1 MKKNTNLTTNDNI
14 TKKIVLIF
22 FASFFDFYDV
32 ILRANFVPFINSN
45 LSPTIDLRLQSIQII
60 SSSLI
65 YKYAF
70 RFKTKRH
77 HKASLVVIGIFLCVT
92 IILDLIYNSN
102 NLHVERFLYTDLL
115 ICYHVVGFSFSNC
128 IEKYLVDNSFMNPF
142 LLLLYEGL
150 FGIIISI
157 IFSIN
162 REPFRNF
169 IDVYNE
175 NTTGY
180 FSLLIF
186 LLLLFF
192 ILSIFV
198 NVYKV
203 YCNVVYS
210 PMSRSL
216 IQYLLN
222 PFMNIL
228 FFCRI

>member
-1 MKKNTNLTTNDNI
+1 
-14 TKKIVLIF
+14 
-22 FASFFDFYDV
+22 
-32 ILRANFVPFINSN
+32 
-45 LSPTIDLRLQSIQII
+45 
-60 SSSLI
+60 
-65 YKYAF
+65 
-70 RFKTKRH
+70 
-77 HKASLVVIGIFLCVT
+77 
-92 IILDLIYNSN
+92 
-102 NLHVERFLYTDLL
+102 
-115 ICYHVVGFSFSNC
+115 
-128 IEKYLVDNSFMNPF
+128 MNPF

-228 FFCRI
+228 FFLPNLILIIIIYILLFLKSYV